1 MPAPS
6 WGSGKVSVPPSVPGI
21 LAVGSLLSRSPAM
34 LQWPGWDGLTPR
46 LSLSLQSL
54 LVYMLFLLVTLLAN
68 YGDASCHSH
77 AYRLQSAIRQE
88 LDSRAFLAITR

>member
-1 MPAPS
+1 MSVPG
-6 WGSGKVSVPPSVPGI
+6 WGVGKVSMLLSVPGT
-21 LAVGSLLSRSPAM
+21 LALDSLLSRSPAM
-34 LQWPGWDGLTPR
+34 LQWPGCDELTPR